1 MYEKEKLSPLG
12 WLIYGGLAVLF
23 SFLVIRIAHFNN
35 IFIMLF
41 GLLYVI
47 FNGIIIWQ
55 LMKLLDR

>member
-23 SFLVIRIAHFNN
+23 SFLVITIAHFNN
-35 IFIMLF
+35 IFVILF

-47 FNGIIIWQ
+47 FNGIII
-55 LMKLLDR
+55 